1 MTVRNRRNALAV
13 PVIVLAL
20 LVLWYVAAVPM
31 NAGWTYSQAAR
42 QGLTPSFT
50 EVVADTMN
58 QDRPRLPLPH
68 QILGEMNRVVLQTPV
83 TSRQSLIYHAAVTLG
98 ATLSGFLLSVV
109 LGLGLATAA
118 VRFRV
123 MDQGFT
129 PWAIISQTIPIVA
142 LAPMIVV
149 LSSKLGIDGR
159 LVPKTLISAY
169 LGFFPIY
176 VSMLKGLRSPDS
188 IQLDLMHTYAA
199 GGGQVFR
206 MLRLPASLPYFFAAM
221 KISMAASLVG
231 VIIGE
236 LPTGAAAGLGARLL
250 IGSQN
255 GQPLMIWSALVMAS
269 LLGALLILVVG
280 MVEKLLVR
288 ATGGVPGEVRA

>member
-1 MTVRNRRNALAV
+1 MPVPSWRNAV
-13 PVIVLAL
+13 SVLTILGL
-20 LVLWYVAAVPM
+20 LVALWYAAAVPM

-42 QGLTPSFT
+42 QGTTPGFA
-50 EVVADTMN
+50 EVLADTMN
-58 QDRPRLPLPH
+58 QARPRLPLPH
-68 QILGEMNRVVLQTPV
+68 QILGELQKVVIDTPV
-83 TSRQSLIYHAAVTLG
+83 TSRRSLIYHTGVTLL
-98 ATLSGFLLSVV
+98 ATLTGFLLSVV
-109 LGLGLATAA
+109 LGLGLAMAA

-123 MDQGFT
+123 MDLGFT

-149 LSSKLGIDGR
+149 LSSKLGVDGR
-159 LVPKTLISAY
+159 LLPKTLISAY

-188 IQLDLMHTYAA
+188 IQLDLLRTYAA
-199 GGGQVFR
+199 GNGQVFR
-206 MLRLPASLPYFFAAM
+206 LLRLPASLPFFFAAM

-269 LLGALLILVVG
+269 ILGALLILLVG
-280 MVEKLLVR
+280 AVEGVLAR
-288 ATGGVPGEVRA
+288 ATGART